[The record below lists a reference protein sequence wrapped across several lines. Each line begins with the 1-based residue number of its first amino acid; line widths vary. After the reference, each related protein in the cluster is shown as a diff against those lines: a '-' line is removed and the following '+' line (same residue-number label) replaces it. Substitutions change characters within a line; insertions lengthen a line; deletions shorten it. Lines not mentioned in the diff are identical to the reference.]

1 MKSQKNFLFLLSSIL
16 FFSHSMAEKLPANF
30 NTQDKSLEQIIKFPD
45 IKGDISTTINCSG
58 VVQKN
63 KKIKFFSCY
72 KNQPGDEVYIYEIY
86 KAFKKA
92 RFNPALLNRK
102 KEEALV
108 QFRIFFKSEANNN
121 SIKIINNIG
130 YKENVDAYG
139 INHIGAQRIIGAE
152 IWQKHCPKFNQYN
165 LLTKTHVNSEGSASN
180 ASIHDYK
187 GIKISQSC
195 NNSILSTLNS
205 SDYIPAISGDIF
217 VPSTHIEVFGN

>member
-1 MKSQKNFLFLLSSIL
+1 MKSQAHFLFLLSSIL
-16 FFSHSMAEKLPANF
+16 FFGHSAAEKVPANF
-30 NTQDKSLEQIIKFPD
+30 NTQDKSLDQIIKFPD

-63 KKIKFFSCY
+63 KKIKFFSCF

-92 RFNPALLNRK
+92 RFNPAQVNRK

-108 QFRIFFKSEANNN
+108 QFRIFFKSEDNNN
-121 SIKIINNIG
+121 SINIINNIG

-139 INHIGAQRIIGAE
+139 INHIGAQRIIGTE

-165 LLTKTHVNSEGSASN
+165 LLTKTHVNSEGSASS
-180 ASIHDYK
+180 ASIHNYK

-195 NNSILSTLNS
+195 NNWILSTLNS
-205 SDYIPAISGDIF
+205 SMYIPAISGGIF

>member
-1 MKSQKNFLFLLSSIL
+1 MKSLSVYLLLFFSIL
-16 FFSHSMAEKLPANF
+16 FSAHTLADRLPANF
-30 NTQDKSLEQIIKFPD
+30 NTEDKSLNQIIKFPD

-58 VVQKN
+58 VIQKN
-63 KKIKFFSCY
+63 RKIKFFSCF
-72 KNQPGDEVYIYEIY
+72 KNQPGDEIYIYEIY

-92 RFNPALLNRK
+92 RFNPAQINGK
-102 KEEALV
+102 KEEVLV
-108 QFRIFFKSEANNN
+108 QFRIFFKREDNNN
-121 SIKIINNIG
+121 SIDVINNLG

-187 GIKISQSC
+187 GIKISQTC
-195 NNSILSTLNS
+195 NNWILSTLNS
-205 SDYIPAISGDIF
+205 SKYIPAISGDIF

>member
-1 MKSQKNFLFLLSSIL
+1 MKSLSHYLFLFSSIL
-16 FFSHSMAEKLPANF
+16 FSAHSVAERVPVNF
-30 NTQDKSLEQIIKFPD
+30 NTQDKSLDQIIKFPD

-63 KKIKFFSCY
+63 KKIKFFSCF

-92 RFNPALLNRK
+92 RFNPAQVNRK

-108 QFRIFFKSEANNN
+108 QFRIFFKSEDNNN
-121 SIKIINNIG
+121 SINIINNIG

-139 INHIGAQRIIGAE
+139 INHIGAQRIIGTE

-165 LLTKTHVNSEGSASN
+165 LLTKTHVNSEGSASS
-180 ASIHDYK
+180 ASIHNYK

-195 NNSILSTLNS
+195 NNWILSTLNS
-205 SDYIPAISGDIF
+205 SMYIPAISGGIF

>member
-1 MKSQKNFLFLLSSIL
+1 MKSLSVYLLLFFSIL
-16 FFSHSMAEKLPANF
+16 FSAHTLADRLPANF
-30 NTQDKSLEQIIKFPD
+30 NTEDKSLDQIIKFPD

-58 VVQKN
+58 VIQKN
-63 KKIKFFSCY
+63 RKIKFFSCF

-92 RFNPALLNRK
+92 RFNPAQINGK
-102 KEEALV
+102 KDEVLV
-108 QFRIFFKSEANNN
+108 QFRIFFKSEDNNN
-121 SIKIINNIG
+121 SINIINNLG

-187 GIKISQSC
+187 GIKISQTC
-195 NNSILSTLNS
+195 NNWILSTLNS
-205 SDYIPAISGDIF
+205 SKYIPAMSGDIF

>member
-1 MKSQKNFLFLLSSIL
+1 MKSLSHYLFLFSSIL
-16 FFSHSMAEKLPANF
+16 FSAHSVAERVPVNF
-30 NTQDKSLEQIIKFPD
+30 NTQDKSLDQIIKFPD

-63 KKIKFFSCY
+63 KKIKFFSCF

-92 RFNPALLNRK
+92 RFNPAQVNRK

-108 QFRIFFKSEANNN
+108 QFRIFFKSEDNNN
-121 SIKIINNIG
+121 SINIINNIG

-139 INHIGAQRIIGAE
+139 INHIGAQRIIGTE

-165 LLTKTHVNSEGSASN
+165 LLTKTHVNSEGSASS
-180 ASIHDYK
+180 ASIHNYK

-195 NNSILSTLNS
+195 NNWILSTLNS
-205 SDYIPAISGDIF
+205 SKYIPAISGGIF

>member
-1 MKSQKNFLFLLSSIL
+1 MKSLSHYLFLFSSIL
-16 FFSHSMAEKLPANF
+16 FSAHSVAERVPVNF
-30 NTQDKSLEQIIKFPD
+30 NTQDKSLDQIIKFPD

-63 KKIKFFSCY
+63 KKIKFFSCF

-92 RFNPALLNRK
+92 RFNPAQVNRK

-108 QFRIFFKSEANNN
+108 QFRIFFKSEDNNN
-121 SIKIINNIG
+121 SINIINNIG

-139 INHIGAQRIIGAE
+139 INHIGAQRIIGTE

-187 GIKISQSC
+187 GIKINQSC
-195 NNSILSTLNS
+195 NNWILSTLNS
-205 SDYIPAISGDIF
+205 SKYIPAISGGIF

>member
-1 MKSQKNFLFLLSSIL
+1 MKSMAHYLLFLSCIL
-16 FFSHSMAEKLPANF
+16 FSGHSVAERVPANF
-30 NTQDKSLEQIIKFPD
+30 NTQDKSLDQIIKFPG

-63 KKIKFFSCY
+63 KKIKFFSCF

-92 RFNPALLNRK
+92 KFNPAQVNGK
-102 KEEALV
+102 KKEALV
-108 QFRIFFKSEANNN
+108 QFRIFFKSEDNNN
-121 SIKIINNIG
+121 SINIINNIG

-139 INHIGAQRIIGAE
+139 INHIGAQRIIGSE

-195 NNSILSTLNS
+195 NNWILSTLNS
-205 SDYIPAISGDIF
+205 SEYIPAISGDIF

>member
-1 MKSQKNFLFLLSSIL
+1 MKSLSVYLLLFFSIL
-16 FFSHSMAEKLPANF
+16 FSAHTLADRLPANF
-30 NTQDKSLEQIIKFPD
+30 NTEDKSLNQIIKFPD

-58 VVQKN
+58 VIQKN
-63 KKIKFFSCY
+63 RKIKFFSCF

-92 RFNPALLNRK
+92 RFNPAQINGK
-102 KEEALV
+102 KEEVLV
-108 QFRIFFKSEANNN
+108 QFRIFFKSEDNNN
-121 SIKIINNIG
+121 SINVINNLG

-152 IWQKHCPKFNQYN
+152 TWQKHCPKFNQYN

-187 GIKISQSC
+187 GIKISQTC
-195 NNSILSTLNS
+195 NNWILSTLNS
-205 SDYIPAISGDIF
+205 SKYIPAISGDIF